1 MNQVDSD
8 DLPGA
13 NHRSEFAERVD
24 PLERATEDHMVR
36 RRPRGCPMLSSM
48 RRRERYAWAS
58 TLDILS

>member
-1 MNQVDSD
+1 MTQVDGD

-24 PLERATEDHMVR
+24 PLERATEDHKVR